1 MPKRAVEKQL
11 EFPLMSIVYDPLAV
25 NMVLIELQQDWGL
38 TGEIYTK
45 YQDLQS
51 LKDAKRLLE
60 FVINDIADTILI
72 VEKLKRQKGI
82 KKSAPPT

>member
-1 MPKRAVEKQL
+1 MPKRTVEKQL

-60 FVINDIADTILI
+60 FVVNDIADTILI

>member
-1 MPKRAVEKQL
+1 MKKRVVEKQL

-60 FVINDIADTILI
+60 FVINDIADTIHL
-72 VEKLKRQKGI
+72 VEQLSRQKGI

>member
-25 NMVLIELQQDWGL
+25 NMVLIELQQDGAL

>member
-1 MPKRAVEKQL
+1 MPKRTVEKQL

-45 YQDLQS
+45 YQTLQS
-51 LKDAKRLLE
+51 LKDEKRLLE
-60 FVINDIADTILI
+60 FVVNDIADTILI

>member
-1 MPKRAVEKQL
+1 MVKRAVEKQL

-60 FVINDIADTILI
+60 FVVNDMADTILV
-72 VEKLKRQKGI
+72 VEKLQRQKGI
-82 KKSAPPT
+82 KKSAMPK

>member
-1 MPKRAVEKQL
+1 
-11 EFPLMSIVYDPLAV
+11 MSIVYDPLAV

-38 TGEIYTK
+38 TGEVYTK

-60 FVINDIADTILI
+60 FVVNDMADTILV
-72 VEKLKRQKGI
+72 VEKLQRQKGI
-82 KKSAPPT
+82 KKSAQPK

>member
-1 MPKRAVEKQL
+1 MKKRVVEKQL

-72 VEKLKRQKGI
+72 VEKLHRQKGI